1 MHRSRKRRGRR
12 NRGERTQ
19 QSQRLGL
26 MAAREAA
33 AAPHLNQVTQ
43 QHWLSREALLDA
55 VAIGQITPGPVF
67 TTATCIGYFVRGAA
81 GAGVATLGIFAP
93 SFALVWLLAALLLRL
108 RQSRSLRWF
117 LDGVNACS
125 LAVLAATAC
134 LLLAK
139 QRGSPGWLAFSLAA
153 LLLGHFLRLNPSW
166 LILAGALAGALAP
179 MLFS

>member
-1 MHRSRKRRGRR
+1 MISRQWLRAGR
-12 NRGERTQ
+12 
-19 QSQRLGL
+19 
-26 MAAREAA
+26 
-33 AAPHLNQVTQ
+33 AAPARVVEQ

-81 GAGVATLGIFAP
+81 GAGWRRWA
-93 SFALVWLLAALLLRL
+93 SCALVCARLALGRALLLRL

-134 LLLAK
+134 LLLAQ

-166 LILAGALAGALAP
+166 LILAGALAGAPRAAAFFPSGIPSLISGA
-179 MLFS
+179 